1 MITRPSTPRILED
14 VCEQLMRDVMPGI
27 ADPAAQIR
35 LHMLIATLNSCA
47 NASAAEIS
55 LMKQEIALYGEF
67 AQEVATATG
76 DATVQEKL
84 DALQPTDSLLL
95 ADVAAEYA
103 RAGYAFTAAMDLVM
117 DQRNAALIE
126 KGEELLQRAAGQRAA
141 DPQRQFDDRPFG
153 ELAEPR
159 CRAVSSAH
167 RGAAGWAGAH
177 RSAKGAY
184 ASIG

>member
-27 ADPAAQIR
+27 TDPAAQIR

-76 DATVQEKL
+76 DVTVQERL

-95 ADVAAEYA
+95 ADVAAEYS

-117 DQRNAALIE
+117 DLGHAALIA
-126 KGEELLQRAAGQRAA
+126 KGEDLLKVR
-141 DPQRQFDDRPFG
+141 
-153 ELAEPR
+153 LANER
-159 CRAVSSAH
+159 LILSGSSTI
-167 RGAAGWAGAH
+167 G
-177 RSAKGAY
+177 RSA
-184 ASIG
+184 S